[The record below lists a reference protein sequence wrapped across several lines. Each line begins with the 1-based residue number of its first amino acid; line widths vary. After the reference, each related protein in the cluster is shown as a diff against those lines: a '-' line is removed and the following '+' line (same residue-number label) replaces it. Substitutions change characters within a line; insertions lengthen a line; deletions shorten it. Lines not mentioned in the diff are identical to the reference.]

1 MSFVFAPAPVVGL
14 AVTSQSARFPVHRV
28 FCVGQ
33 NYADHAIEMG
43 SSGREA
49 PFFFMKPARS
59 VVPAGASQT
68 LTVPYPAGTSE
79 LHHEVELVVA
89 IGQEARDITADSAA
103 ACIWGYAVGLDLT
116 RRDLQAA
123 LKAKGRPWEVA
134 KGFEASAPV
143 GPVTPVAQ
151 TGLLTQV
158 PIRLDVNDQ
167 PRQQGNI
174 DQMIW
179 KVNEIIA
186 HLSQHWQL
194 MPGDLVFTGTPAG
207 VSALQPGDRLR
218 AEVAGLA
225 PLQVTIG

>member
-1 MSFVFAPAPVVGL
+1 MSFVFDPAPVPSL
-14 AVTSQSARFPVHRV
+14 AVTGQDARFPVHRV

-59 VVPAGASQT
+59 VLAAAAGQPV
-68 LTVPYPAGTSE
+68 TVPYPAGTTE

-89 IGQEARDITADSAA
+89 IGQPAHRIEAAQAD

-123 LKAKGRPWEVA
+123 LKARGRPWEVA
-134 KGFEASAPV
+134 KGFEGSAPV
-143 GPVTPVAQ
+143 GVLTPVAR
-151 TGLLTQV
+151 TGLLTQAA
-158 PIRLDVNDQ
+158 IGLQINGQ
-167 PRQQGNI
+167 ARQAGNI

-179 KVNEIIA
+179 KVNEIIG

-194 MPGDLVFTGTPAG
+194 LPGDLVFTGTPAG
-207 VSALQPGDRLR
+207 VGAIGRGDRLLG
-218 AEVAGLA
+218 EVAGLV
-225 PLQVTIG
+225 PLHVEIG